1 MNISIHGIGWLR
13 KEEYGCIMKE
23 KRSSYTDG
31 ESVNARSGKDIFH
44 YPFKNFGRLDT
55 LSKMT
60 CRAVALALDDAGIGY
75 SPDRKQ
81 DIGIIGTNTAGSLHS
96 DVQYFKDYLES
107 GRTLSRANLFIY
119 TLPSSP
125 LGEAAIYFGLQ
136 GPLLYATGRDKA
148 LAAIMAMAAD
158 MTFHDEASAML
169 VGTAEEDEA
178 VFFVVMKES
187 DSGQSVLCNVDSAI
201 EILNNTGTV
210 PCIIKEFSNIKKGK
224 SPR

>member
-1 MNISIHGIGWLR
+1 MNSSIFGIGWLY

-31 ESVNARSGKDIFH
+31 KSVNAGSGKDIFA

-60 CRAVALALDDAGIGY
+60 CRAVALALDDAGIRY
-75 SPDRKQ
+75 SPGRKQ
-81 DIGIIGTNTAGSLHS
+81 DIGIIGANTAGSLQS
-96 DVQYFKDYLES
+96 DVRYFKDYLES

-125 LGEAAIYFGLQ
+125 MGEAAIYFGLQ
-136 GPLLYATGRDKA
+136 GPLFYATGRDGS
-148 LAAIMAMAAD
+148 LAAITKTAAD

-169 VGTAEEDEA
+169 AGTAEEDEA
-178 VFFVVMKES
+178 VYFVVMKNP
-187 DSGQSVLCNVDSAI
+187 DARSVLCDVDRAM

-210 PCIIKEFSNIKKGK
+210 PDIIKEFSNIKKGK
-224 SPR
+224 SPG

>member
-1 MNISIHGIGWLR
+1 MDIFVHGIGWIR

-23 KRSSYTDG
+23 KRLSLDG
-31 ESVNARSGKDIFH
+31 KSVNARSGKDIFP

-75 SPDRKQ
+75 SPGRKQ
-81 DIGIIGTNTAGSLHS
+81 DIGIICTNTAGSLQS
-96 DVQYFKDYLES
+96 DVRYFKDYLES

-136 GPLLYATGRDKA
+136 GPLLYATGRDS
-148 LAAIMAMAAD
+148 LAAIMVMAAD

-169 VGTAEEDEA
+169 AGMVEEDEA
-178 VFFVVMKES
+178 VFFVVMKKP
-187 DSGQSVLCNVDSAI
+187 DSTRRVLCDVDSAM

-210 PCIIKEFSNIKKGK
+210 PGIIKEFSNMKKGK
-224 SPR
+224 SLR

>member
-1 MNISIHGIGWLR
+1 MNIYIHGVGWIR
-13 KEEYGCIMKE
+13 KEEYGCIMRE
-23 KRSSYTDG
+23 KRLSYTDG
-31 ESVNARSGKDIFH
+31 KSVNALTGKDIFP

-55 LSKMT
+55 LSKIT

-75 SPDRKQ
+75 SPGRKQ
-81 DIGIIGTNTAGSLHS
+81 DIGIIGANTAGSLQS

-136 GPLLYATGRDKA
+136 GPLLYATGRDKS
-148 LAAIMAMAAD
+148 LAAITAMAAD

-178 VFFVVMKES
+178 VFFVIMKNH
-187 DSGQSVLCNVDSAI
+187 DSGQSVLCDVDRAM
-201 EILNNTGTV
+201 EILDNTGTV
-210 PCIIKEFSNIKKGK
+210 PGIIKEFSNMKKGK
-224 SPR
+224 SLR

>member
-23 KRSSYTDG
+23 QRSSYTDG

-44 YPFKNFGRLDT
+44 YPFKNFGRLDP
-55 LSKMT
+55 LSKAT

-75 SPDRKQ
+75 SPGSKQ
-81 DIGIIGTNTAGSLHS
+81 DIGIIATNTAGSLQS

-136 GPLLYATGRDKA
+136 GPLLYMTSRNKT
-148 LAAIMAMAAD
+148 LAAIMTIAAD

-169 VGTAEEDEA
+169 VGTAGEDEA
-178 VFFVVMKES
+178 VFFVVMNES
-187 DSGQSVLCNVDSAI
+187 GSTRSCLCNVDMAL
-201 EILNNTGTV
+201 EILNNTETV
-210 PCIIKEFSNIKKGK
+210 PGIIKEFSNIKKGK

>member
-1 MNISIHGIGWLR
+1 MNIFINGIGWIR

-31 ESVNARSGKDIFH
+31 KSVNARSGKDIFA

-60 CRAVALALDDAGIGY
+60 CRAVALALDDAGICY
-75 SPDRKQ
+75 SPERKQ
-81 DIGIIGTNTAGSLHS
+81 DIGIIGTNTAGSLQS
-96 DVQYFKDYLES
+96 DIQYFKDYLES

-125 LGEAAIYFGLQ
+125 MGEAAIYFGLQ
-136 GPLLYATGRDKA
+136 GPLLYATGRDGS
-148 LAAIMAMAAD
+148 LAAITAMAAD

-169 VGTAEEDEA
+169 AGTAEEDEA
-178 VFFVVMKES
+178 VYFVVMKNP
-187 DSGQSVLCNVDSAI
+187 DTRSVLCDVDRAM
-201 EILNNTGTV
+201 EILNNTGTL
-210 PCIIKEFSNIKKGK
+210 PGIIKEFLNIKKGK
-224 SPR
+224 STR